1 MVRVATSRPHESSFF
16 ASGTSFLA
24 REAARRATKS
34 REVLRRIIQTMD
46 FFECLIH
53 GLWSFWGAT
62 QTEDKSGLYHT
73 KAENWV
79 FLGVAETIVG
89 SHLCCRGSNVHCLFN
104 LLYYIIWLLHQS
116 TTPRN
121 YQKIG
126 LTVEVAWWSLFASVL
141 VKQFQSWGSVYGL
154 WWPTLSWRQN
164 SLRKWVVMRMRIME
178 LFVPLF
184 SLAVKWSNLTHAET
198 EII

>member
-1 MVRVATSRPHESSFF
+1 MVRLATSRPHESSFF
-16 ASGTSFLA
+16 ASGTIFLA
-24 REAARRATKS
+24 REAAKRATKS
-34 REVLRRIIQTMD
+34 REVLRRIIQTMG

-53 GLWSFWGAT
+53 GLRCHANRRRLGKNNWIF
-62 QTEDKSGLYHT
+62 KSGLYHT

-126 LTVEVAWWSLFASVL
+126 LTVEVA
-141 VKQFQSWGSVYGL
+141 
-154 WWPTLSWRQN
+154 
-164 SLRKWVVMRMRIME
+164 
-178 LFVPLF
+178 
-184 SLAVKWSNLTHAET
+184 
-198 EII
+198 